1 MNIYIYR
8 YLLYTSCLSNF
19 FANTQSSQALPTYTL
34 QASLDHFKSNFSS
47 NYTYIKFKLCFQ
59 NVSDNLISVIQPP
72 REVVICVSGADAR
85 RGSPGAQ
92 VKGDGSLPFRK
103 LEAEFSKFDRCFCMI
118 DQERWLPTTKHPGN
132 RNINF
137 RGNHLIP
144 LNHWLNMKLFRTMYE
159 LQEN

>member
-1 MNIYIYR
+1 MYVYLNICIYICMNIYIYR

-92 VKGDGSLPFRK
+92 VKGDGSL
-103 LEAEFSKFDRCFCMI
+103 EISKWNWWSI
-118 DQERWLPTTKHPGN
+118 DIETCKGV
-132 RNINF
+132 
-137 RGNHLIP
+137 LICCIWHM
-144 LNHWLNMKLFRTMYE
+144 LGIKRYSWK
-159 LQEN
+159 

>member
-1 MNIYIYR
+1 MYVYLNICIHIYIWTYIYR

-92 VKGDGSLPFRK
+92 VKGDGSL
-103 LEAEFSKFDRCFCMI
+103 EISKWNWWSI
-118 DQERWLPTTKHPGN
+118 DIETCKGV
-132 RNINF
+132 
-137 RGNHLIP
+137 LICCIWHM
-144 LNHWLNMKLFRTMYE
+144 LGIKRYSWK
-159 LQEN
+159 